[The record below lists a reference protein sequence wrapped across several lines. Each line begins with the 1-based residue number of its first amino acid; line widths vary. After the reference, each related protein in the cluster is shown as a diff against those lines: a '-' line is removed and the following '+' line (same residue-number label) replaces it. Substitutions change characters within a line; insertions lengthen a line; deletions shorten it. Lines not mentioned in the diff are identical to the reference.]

1 MEIKVRN
8 IDANII
14 EKIDILAKENKLSR
28 EEFLR
33 LKLDEVAYKKEKNEL
48 EEKYN
53 LLMENLEEMF
63 ITHMKIMGIFIEE
76 YLIDPEYVFDYDLE
90 DFLDEYNLDTIED
103 DIHNLK
109 NKPKE
114 LTDLQIKQN
123 YNLQQKTEI
132 RIRNVPL
139 DVSERIKELAEIK
152 NISQNEFLNRH
163 LRKLTYLKTLQS
175 VDDKYSDMIEK
186 TLRLLYYSNKIMAIY
201 KEENIYD

>member
-1 MEIKVRN
+1 MDILLRN
-8 IDANII
+8 IDVSIVKKLEA
-14 EKIDILAKENKLSR
+14 LAKENNLSR

-33 LKLDEVAYKKEKNEL
+33 LKLDEVAYKKEIDVL

-53 LLMENLEEMF
+53 LLMESLEEIF
-63 ITHMKIMGIFIEE
+63 ITHMKIMGIFVEE
-76 YLIDPEYVFDYDLE
+76 YLIDPEYAFDYDLE
-90 DFLDEYNLDTIED
+90 DFLDEYDLDTVED

-114 LTDLQIKQN
+114 LSDLQIKQN
-123 YNLQQKTEI
+123 YNLPQKTEI

-163 LRKLTYLKTLQS
+163 LRKLTYSKTLQS

-186 TLRLLYYSNKIMAIY
+186 TLRLLYYSNKILAIY
-201 KEENIYD
+201 KEENVID

>member
-1 MEIKVRN
+1 MDILLRN
-8 IDANII
+8 IDVSVVKKLEA
-14 EKIDILAKENKLSR
+14 LAKENKLSR
-28 EEFLR
+28 GEFIR
-33 LKLDEVAYKKEKNEL
+33 LKLDEVAYKKEKDEL

-63 ITHMKIMGIFIEE
+63 ITHMKIMGIFVEE

-114 LTDLQIKQN
+114 LSDLQIKQN
-123 YNLQQKTEI
+123 YNLPQKTEI

-139 DVSERIKELAEIK
+139 DVFERIKELAEIK

-163 LRKLTYLKTLQS
+163 LRKLTYSKTLQS
-175 VDDKYSDMIEK
+175 VDDKYSDTIEK

-201 KEENIYD
+201 KEENVID

>member
-1 MEIKVRN
+1 MDILLRN
-8 IDANII
+8 IDVSVVKKLEA
-14 EKIDILAKENKLSR
+14 LAKENKLSR

-163 LRKLTYLKTLQS
+163 LRKLTYSKTLQS

>member
-8 IDANII
+8 IDVSIVKKLEA
-14 EKIDILAKENKLSR
+14 LAKENNLSR

-33 LKLDEVAYKKEKNEL
+33 LKLDEVAYKKEIDVL

-53 LLMENLEEMF
+53 LLMESLEEIF
-63 ITHMKIMGIFIEE
+63 ITHMKIMGIFVEE
-76 YLIDPEYVFDYDLE
+76 YLIDPEYAFDYDLE
-90 DFLDEYNLDTIED
+90 DFLDEYDLDTVED

-114 LTDLQIKQN
+114 LSDLQIKQN
-123 YNLQQKTEI
+123 YNLPQKTEI

-163 LRKLTYLKTLQS
+163 LRKLTYSKTLQS

-186 TLRLLYYSNKIMAIY
+186 TLRLLYYSNKILAIY
-201 KEENIYD
+201 KEENVID

>member
-76 YLIDPEYVFDYDLE
+76 YLINPEYVFDYDLE

-163 LRKLTYLKTLQS
+163 LRKLTYSKTLQS

>member
-163 LRKLTYLKTLQS
+163 LRKLTYSKTLQS

>member
-1 MEIKVRN
+1 MDILLRN
-8 IDANII
+8 IDVSVVKKLEA
-14 EKIDILAKENKLSR
+14 LAKENNLSR

-33 LKLDEVAYKKEKNEL
+33 LKLDEVAYKKDIEEL

-53 LLMENLEEMF
+53 LLMESLEEIF
-63 ITHMKIMGIFIEE
+63 ITHMKIMGIFVEE
-76 YLIDPEYVFDYDLE
+76 YLIDPEYAFDYDLE
-90 DFLDEYNLDTIED
+90 NFLDEYDLDTVED

-114 LTDLQIKQN
+114 LSNLQIKQN
-123 YNLQQKTEI
+123 YNLPQKTEI

-163 LRKLTYLKTLQS
+163 LRKLTYSKTLQS

-186 TLRLLYYSNKIMAIY
+186 TLRLLYYSNKILAIY
-201 KEENIYD
+201 KEENVID